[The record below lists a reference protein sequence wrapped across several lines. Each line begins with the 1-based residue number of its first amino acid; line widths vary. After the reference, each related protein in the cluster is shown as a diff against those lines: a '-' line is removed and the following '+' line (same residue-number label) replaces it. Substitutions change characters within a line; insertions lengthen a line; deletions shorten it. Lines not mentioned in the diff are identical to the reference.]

1 MVFSPS
7 SILGSQKIE
16 RERKKDGENFGQCDA
31 KPHHQM
37 AYCNKGESRSIK
49 WKWTDIAFVQC
60 NNSLKKKKL
69 RNDYDIAFPHSK
81 CVQCSKIYVLAFTSF

>member
-37 AYCNKGESRSIK
+37 AYCNKGNSRSIK
-49 WKWTDIAFVQC
+49 
-60 NNSLKKKKL
+60 
-69 RNDYDIAFPHSK
+69 
-81 CVQCSKIYVLAFTSF
+81 